1 MIKVKDRFLPLL
13 GKGDQNM
20 KKRIIALFVLLLF
33 CLSSCLGNNSNN
45 DDIAGDAAHSN
56 LVVISRIDKGV
67 LFRTRKET
75 QNYVGIGRYKGFEV
89 NIGIGRYHDYWY
101 GLGPYSSV
109 IFTINAP
116 GYTIV
121 LPDGSRVEEKYSV
134 VYSDFDDDK
143 YKVRRG
149 EDGFYKYDEMNY
161 ETFRFIY
168 NGEEWFD
175 DGYIKFIKFSLS
187 YIDEESDSG
196 RISDSATSHIYY
208 NILGLFYELRC

>member
-1 MIKVKDRFLPLL
+1 
-13 GKGDQNM
+13 M

-45 DDIAGDAAHSN
+45 DDIAGDAANSN

-75 QNYVGIGRYKGFEV
+75 QNYVGIGRFKGFEV
-89 NIGIGRYHDYWY
+89 NIGIGRYSDYY
-101 GLGPYSSV
+101 RGLGPYSSV
-109 IFTINAP
+109 TFTINAP

-121 LPDGSRVEEKYSV
+121 LPDGSRVDEKYSV
-134 VYSDFDDDK
+134 VYSDFDDEK
-143 YKVRRG
+143 YKVRLG
-149 EDGFYKYDEMNY
+149 KDGYDKYDEMNY

-175 DGYIKFIKFSLS
+175 DGYIKSIEFSLS

-196 RISDSATSHIYY
+196 RISDSTTTHIYY
-208 NILGLFYELRC
+208 KMLGLFYELRC

>member
-1 MIKVKDRFLPLL
+1 
-13 GKGDQNM
+13 M

-45 DDIAGDAAHSN
+45 DDIAGDAANSN
-56 LVVISRIDKGV
+56 LVVISRIDKEV

-175 DGYIKFIKFSLS
+175 DGYIKFIKLSLS

>member
-1 MIKVKDRFLPLL
+1 
-13 GKGDQNM
+13 M
-20 KKRIIALFVLLLF
+20 KKRIIAFLVLLLF

-45 DDIAGDAAHSN
+45 DDIAGDAANSN
-56 LVVISRIDKGV
+56 LAIISR
-67 LFRTRKET
+67 LNREFSYRTINGFEIG
-75 QNYVGIGRYKGFEV
+75 VGIRYIGFEV
-89 NIGIGRYHDYWY
+89 DIGIGRHFDYY
-101 GLGPYSSV
+101 QGLGPYSSV
-109 IFTINAP
+109 TFRINAP

-121 LPDGSRVEEKYSV
+121 LPDGSRVDEKYSV

-168 NGEEWFD
+168 NGEEWS
-175 DGYIKFIKFSLS
+175 DGYIKSIKFSLS

-196 RISDSATSHIYY
+196 RISDSAASYVYY
-208 NILGLFYELRC
+208 EIRGLFIKYY